1 MFLTLSL
8 NRIEKR
14 KAAQKA
20 EIDFFALLKEKGNVY
35 QGASWKVV
43 KRGLEKDPRYD
54 AVGSSTLREELFNS
68 YVSRSIDVR
77 HPKSSSPR
85 SMEETDTERK
95 RKDKDRKERAVR
107 EREAWFR
114 TQTRTT
120 VWMPGVGEDRHAHVG
135 GVAVLGVVGAKS
147 WADDVDEV
155 FESEPLWD
163 GQLGCLHGF
172 VGPAE

>member
-20 EIDFFALLKEKGNVY
+20 EIEFFALLKEKENVY

-68 YVSRSIDVR
+68 YVSRSIDVC

-107 EREAWFR
+107 EREEQVR
-114 TQTRTT
+114 R
-120 VWMPGVGEDRHAHVG
+120 ER
-135 GVAVLGVVGAKS
+135 S
-147 WADDVDEV
+147 RI
-155 FESEPLWD
+155 ESEMARSRTALSREE
-163 GQLGCLHGF
+163 GELEFMCANSKFLIICQYYRR
-172 VGPAE
+172 